1 VQGKPLSQA
10 NVVETPMLAGNVPAC
25 NAGRTSP
32 NFYLDFTHEAWGR
45 LRADTPLTLSEADL
59 AQLRGLNERISLDE
73 VVEIYLPL
81 SRLLNLYV
89 AATQEL
95 YRATATFLGS
105 DVAKVPYVIGM
116 AGSVA
121 VGKSTTARI
130 LQALLSRWPH
140 HPKVDLITTDGF
152 LYPNR
157 VLEERSLM
165 GRKGFPESYDL
176 RALIQFVSAV
186 KSGLPTVRAPVYSHL
201 HYDILPDQFQVVDQ
215 PDIMII
221 EGLNVLQTWDDE
233 PEHKPRVF
241 VSDFFDFTIYVDAEV
256 QDIREWYIERFLTLR
271 YTAFSD
277 PASYFHRYA
286 SLSDLAARQ
295 RSYTIWTEINE
306 VNLLENILPTRE
318 RADLILEKGPDHTVQ
333 RVKLRKL

>member
-1 VQGKPLSQA
+1 
-10 NVVETPMLAGNVPAC
+10 
-25 NAGRTSP
+25 
-32 NFYLDFTHEAWGR
+32 
-45 LRADTPLTLSEADL
+45 
-59 AQLRGLNERISLDE
+59 
-73 VVEIYLPL
+73 
-81 SRLLNLYV
+81 
-89 AATQEL
+89 
-95 YRATATFLGS
+95 
-105 DVAKVPYVIGM
+105 VIGM

-130 LQALLSRWPH
+130 LQALLARWPH
-140 HPKVDLITTDGF
+140 HPKVALVTTDGF

-157 VLEERSLM
+157 VLEERGLM

-176 RALIQFVSAV
+176 RALIQFASAV

-241 VSDFFDFTIYVDAEV
+241 VSDFFDFTVYVDAAV
-256 QDIREWYIERFLTLR
+256 QDVREWYIERFLTLR

-286 SLSDLAARQ
+286 SLSDQAARQ
-295 RSYTIWTEINE
+295 RSYAIWTEINE
-306 VNLLENILPTRE
+306 VNLIENILPTRE
-318 RADLILEKGPDHTVQ
+318 RADLILEKGRDHTVQ